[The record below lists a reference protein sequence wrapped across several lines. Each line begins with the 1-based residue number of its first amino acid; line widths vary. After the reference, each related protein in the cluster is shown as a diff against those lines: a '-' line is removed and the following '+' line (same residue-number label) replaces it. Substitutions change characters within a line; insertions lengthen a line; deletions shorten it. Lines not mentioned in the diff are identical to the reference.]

1 MNFYQLRFLFGVLRI
16 CLFLANFIYKI
27 KSLYVGIYSP
37 T

>member
-1 MNFYQLRFLFGVLRI
+1 MNFYQLRFLFGVLRK

-27 KSLYVGIYSP
+27 KLLYVEIYNP